1 MKCERIKQQSTFLNI
16 LCNIPCDFEH
26 VHKTKGG
33 NIPKTFSHLNL
44 RPKRYA
50 IVKLKTK

>member
-33 NIPKTFSHLNL
+33 NIPRHL
-44 RPKRYA
+44 A
-50 IVKLKTK
+50 ISISDLKGML